1 MKSRKVKSKKV
12 SFETDSFEDSSKS
25 SKIDELSSPPIMDSK
40 EVRKFNNVEMKE
52 LLSSN
57 QKYSLRITLV
67 DRDLNSMFKSFN
79 EFYGD
84 IKFVMSVEKKG
95 TASQHFHLSYEGGTL
110 KDERKKLKDFFQSQ
124 QIVTKGNKTYSLSEV
139 TSDNF
144 VSYVLKDGDYLF
156 NGYTQE
162 YIDTQFK
169 KSYKK
174 FTKNDFAE
182 QLHMLEDKYLT
193 TEQNTP
199 FNQKPTYQIED
210 FVSDFI
216 ALKVSYKQIIC
227 YTYITK
233 YARMLYYKKNPQC
246 IRQISELICESIILP
261 TQYGQYKR
269 L

>member
-1 MKSRKVKSKKV
+1 MAPRKKTQV
-12 SFETDSFEDSSKS
+12 SFSDEIKFEDSSNL
-25 SKIDELSSPPIMDSK
+25 IELSTLPIIESK
-40 EVRKFNNVEMKE
+40 EVRKSNGLE
-52 LLSSN
+52 LQCN
-57 QKYSLRITLV
+57 QKYSLRLTLV
-67 DRDLNSMFKSFN
+67 DRDLNSLFKSFN
-79 EFYGD
+79 EFYGN

-124 QIVTKGNKTYSLSEV
+124 QIVTKGNKTYSLTEV

-156 NGYTQE
+156 NGYSQE

-182 QLHMLEDKYLT
+182 SLHLLEDEYLSYD
-193 TEQNTP
+193 EQEDDTP
-199 FNQKPTYQIED
+199 FNINRQVKNIKW
-210 FVSDFI
+210 FVKEFI
-216 ALKVSYKQIIC
+216 KLKVSYKQIIC

-233 YARMLYYKKNPQC
+233 YARMLYYKKFPQY
-246 IRQISELICESIILP
+246 IDEIAGLIVQSIESP
-261 TQYGQYKR
+261 QSFGQYR
-269 L
+269 SV